1 MTRTRWTHNKC
12 TQVERISYW
21 VINIYQIHSIFFA
34 TNLKGSISFQSLEE
48 KTETNITEV
57 VDLCRL
63 ETGKKICWSQ
73 MLREVYLTSGINTL
87 HTMQWPLWKVS
98 TSRLISGE
106 TQSGV
111 YHSCHSPPPDLT
123 YHHLSPAIRQGCLL
137 GQQMILSLYVRLW
150 QFKKFIYKVHITGT
164 LAACSRVGRVG
175 RGKGREGEMFLPSVL
190 CQGMREITP
199 PCCQLYDLRKGSGF
213 TMKTQGLQSK

>member
-1 MTRTRWTHNKC
+1 
-12 TQVERISYW
+12 
-21 VINIYQIHSIFFA
+21 
-34 TNLKGSISFQSLEE
+34 
-48 KTETNITEV
+48 
-57 VDLCRL
+57 
-63 ETGKKICWSQ
+63 
-73 MLREVYLTSGINTL
+73 MLREVYLTSGINIL
-87 HTMQWPLWKVS
+87 HTMQWPLWMVS

-137 GQQMILSLYVRLW
+137 GQQMILPLYVRLW

-164 LAACSRVGRVG
+164 LAACLRVGRVG

-190 CQGMREITP
+190 CPGDERDHPSMLPVIWSSEGEWLHDEDPRP
-199 PCCQLYDLRKGSGF
+199 
-213 TMKTQGLQSK
+213 SKQIILSRVFNRANN